1 MGKIFRK
8 MAGTKTQEQE
18 TDCENEELDV
28 SWYPTTIEEL
38 HELLTFYR
46 KQMMIFKHER
56 TECENKLN
64 SQTMSNEQKHGFEWK
79 LHQQTETN
87 AELTKQ
93 LSDTHILL
101 YNEKNSVIQMRAQIK
116 TLTAQC
122 NALQNEKAHLLQIL
136 EAANGESND
145 LNNAS
150 RRHKNCKAC
159 HQKPEK
165 IKNAQSKLTTVYL
178 PNDSAQSLQEI
189 LNAKK
194 EEIGKMREQS
204 LKISEFLMS
213 DRNKAQQALLDLR
226 AETNE
231 KFKQMQAEMAE
242 LSKQNLFNIKEYL
255 AYRRQTKQTMHD
267 LELAFIKQ
275 TDENNK
281 IKKRYA
287 DKAERIETSQT
298 KLAKDLKKESKQ
310 IVNGFRME
318 NMQKHKELSNVRQ
331 ELASMSKSYHFDMN
345 SLKEKLVATKRK
357 NKKLNRINKCQRE
370 GMQTDVDAMKKRLDK
385 LQKTMNG
392 ISFNAANGS
401 DHASLQN
408 EINKIQKALMDLG
421 KISRA
426 ED

>member
-1 MGKIFRK
+1 
-8 MAGTKTQEQE
+8 
-18 TDCENEELDV
+18 
-28 SWYPTTIEEL
+28 
-38 HELLTFYR
+38 
-46 KQMMIFKHER
+46 
-56 TECENKLN
+56 
-64 SQTMSNEQKHGFEWK
+64 
-79 LHQQTETN
+79 
-87 AELTKQ
+87 
-93 LSDTHILL
+93 
-101 YNEKNSVIQMRAQIK
+101 
-116 TLTAQC
+116 
-122 NALQNEKAHLLQIL
+122 
-136 EAANGESND
+136 
-145 LNNAS
+145 
-150 RRHKNCKAC
+150 
-159 HQKPEK
+159 
-165 IKNAQSKLTTVYL
+165 
-178 PNDSAQSLQEI
+178 
-189 LNAKK
+189 
-194 EEIGKMREQS
+194 
-204 LKISEFLMS
+204 MS
-213 DRNKAQQALLDLR
+213 DRNKAQQASLDLR

-275 TDENNK
+275 SDENNK

-298 KLAKDLKKESKQ
+298 KLAKDLKKESEQ

-392 ISFNAANGS
+392 ISFNEANGS